1 MLDID
6 DAFLASIR
14 PGELCW
20 HRGSISALLNCMMVL
35 GRLPEWGIDCR
46 EGLSA
51 AIFADLV
58 VLDDLISEVCM
69 KDAVA

>member
-1 MLDID
+1 
-6 DAFLASIR
+6 
-14 PGELCW
+14 
-20 HRGSISALLNCMMVL
+20 MMVL

-58 VLDDLISEVCM
+58 VLDDLIGEVCT